1 MCRSMSIALAALGT
15 AMSCCSYE
23 SSVRTAGPA
32 AQPTRAESELTVGVG
47 TAAVTKTAQSAPEK
61 MRA

>member
-1 MCRSMSIALAALGT
+1 MCRSMSMALAALGT
-15 AMSCCSYE
+15 AINCRSYE
-23 SSVRTAGPA
+23 NSVATAGPA

-47 TAAVTKTAQSAPEK
+47 AAAVAKIAQSAPEK